1 MRKRTDKETHRG
13 GTAPR
18 AYPPMAEAPPGPD
31 GLETMAFQLLLYKV
45 TSLEHAM
52 QAIPPLLK
60 KIIDQLE
67 AQQQQPDV
75 PVATYAQLY
84 PEVQEEAPE
93 TPEVIDVVATPAP
106 APQGKRRRFLGW
118 FLKETP

>member
-1 MRKRTDKETHRG
+1 
-13 GTAPR
+13 
-18 AYPPMAEAPPGPD
+18 MAEAPPGPD

-60 KIIDQLE
+60 KIIGQLE
-67 AQQQQPDV
+67 AQQKQPDV

-84 PEVQEEAPE
+84 PEIQDDAPDDAA
-93 TPEVIDVVATPAP
+93 VIDVVATPAP
-106 APQGKRRRFLGW
+106 VPQARWRRVWHWFVQEAP
-118 FLKETP
+118 